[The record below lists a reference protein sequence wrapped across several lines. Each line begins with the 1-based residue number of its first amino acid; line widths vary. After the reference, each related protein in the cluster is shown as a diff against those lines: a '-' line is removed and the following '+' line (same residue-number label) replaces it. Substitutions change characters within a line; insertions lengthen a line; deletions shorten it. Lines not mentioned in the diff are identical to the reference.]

1 MDTLI
6 AGASNC
12 AAAEGLAGLLSPLTE
27 SEFLRDRL
35 GVEPVLIRGRE
46 RRFTGLFGWSRLN
59 DILASQRADPARV
72 HLVRAADGMSLASC
86 CEPVPQL
93 ARRGRPTRLRPDRLD
108 QELAA
113 GATLVV
119 DGIEELHPPLRDL
132 VEGVESSLGALVQAN
147 LYVNLGGAQQGFHT
161 HWDDHD
167 VLVLQTEGTKHWDIH
182 PPTTEHPVGVLSDP
196 PRPAPGAVSW
206 SGELTDGDVLYLPRG
221 WWHTVRAVEG
231 APSAHLTLGTR
242 LPSAGDLLRRLLVH
256 LVGVHGIVRQDLPRF
271 ADADRADGWY
281 TDLRQVLTAAATEP
295 GLLEK
300 LAAELDAG
308 APVRP
313 RFTLPHRGPVEA
325 GPR

>member
-6 AGASNC
+6 AGAAHC
-12 AAAEGLAGLLSPLTE
+12 AAADGLAGLLSPLTE
-27 SEFLRDRL
+27 SAFLRHRL

-46 RRFTGLFGWSRLN
+46 RRFTGLFGWSQLN
-59 DILASQRADPARV
+59 EVLASHRADAARV
-72 HLVRAADGMSLASC
+72 HLVRSADGMSLASC
-86 CEPVPQL
+86 SEPVPQL
-93 ARRGRPTRLRPDRLD
+93 ARRGRPTRLRPDRL
-108 QELAA
+108 QEALAA

-119 DGIEELHPPLRDL
+119 DGVEELHAPLRDL
-132 VEGVESSLGALVQAN
+132 VAEVERSLGALVQAN

-167 VLVLQTEGTKHWDIH
+167 VLILQAEGTKRWDIH
-182 PPTTEHPVGVLSDP
+182 PPTTEHPVGVLSNP
-196 PRPAPGAVSW
+196 PRPAAGAVSW

-256 LVGVHGIVRQDLPRF
+256 LVGEHGIVRQDLPRF
-271 ADADRADGWY
+271 ADAERADGWY
-281 TDLRQVLTAAATEP
+281 AALRRVLADAAAEP

-308 APVRP
+308 APARP
-313 RFTLPHRGPVEA
+313 RFSLPHGGPVES